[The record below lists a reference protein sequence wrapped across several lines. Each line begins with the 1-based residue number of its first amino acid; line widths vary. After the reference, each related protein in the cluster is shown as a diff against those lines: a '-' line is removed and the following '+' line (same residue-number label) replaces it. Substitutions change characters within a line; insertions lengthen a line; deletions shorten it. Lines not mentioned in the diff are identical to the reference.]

1 MLLRYLNNNFNKIIA
16 INGKDFYYVN
26 VDEDSIRRKFTTLES
41 IIGWKKITSEQF
53 DSMLSAVLKDLQDS
67 DLEDKEE
74 SNWGIVYNSIVN
86 SINKEK

>member
-1 MLLRYLNNNFNKIIA
+1 
-16 INGKDFYYVN
+16 
-26 VDEDSIRRKFTTLES
+26 
-41 IIGWKKITSEQF
+41 
-53 DSMLSAVLKDLQDS
+53 MLSAVLKDLQDL